1 MLRSPLSH
9 PRQRLRD
16 RRAHG
21 PAANTHSCRN
31 FLLRKPEVV
40 VRDDDRSLPLG
51 KEREQPTHL
60 ESLQDRGGRI
70 VCGEVG
76 GKTLAERAKQAAPC
90 LAKGYSIE
98 PTLQIAIVRWRML
111 QSLLEGIV

>member
-1 MLRSPLSH
+1 M
-9 PRQRLRD
+9 
-16 RRAHG
+16 
-21 PAANTHSCRN
+21 
-31 FLLRKPEVV
+31 
-40 VRDDDRSLPLG
+40 RDDDRSLPLG

-90 LAKGYSIE
+90 LAKGYSIK
-98 PTLQIAIVRWRML
+98 PTLEIAIVRWRML
-111 QSLLEGIV
+111 QSFLEGIV